1 MLEVLSSCW
10 MPPIIWH
17 TSARTP
23 DGYGDEAR
31 GFLRSLESYGVN
43 PGLRDL
49 SGWTDQ
55 RAGLSV
61 SEEAMLARQE
71 DRLSKLPS
79 PAAALHVHHYVPGA
93 ALKVLGVEE
102 ALNVSR
108 STFETDRIP
117 ASWLPY
123 LSLME
128 EIWVPT
134 EFNLQTYADSGVPP
148 EKLRVL
154 GQTIDFELFDPE
166 LRVEPLEIPGV
177 PEGSFVFLA
186 NFDFSE
192 RKGWKQLLEAWRL
205 AFSPND
211 PVCLVLKTATIS
223 FGGQHIHER
232 INDFFGSASDAAP
245 VVVYSHMLEVEE
257 MPRLYAAADA
267 YVLPSRGEGW
277 GRPYMEA
284 LALNMPTIASAWS
297 GQMTFMRPEYSWLV
311 PGEIVPVPDD
321 AEIANGL
328 YRGHMWF
335 EADVEELASAMR
347 EVASDPAASRAKASS
362 ARESLLADFS
372 PRAIAAQTAALA
384 GDLWERRGPSLSI
397 PTGSIW
403 VSERPEAPGLPG
415 VVLGMQSVLE
425 ASSRARYLINAGRAY
440 PEMSALNGIVFDYQA
455 PGQSHPMVG
464 FVDQGVSDASKV
476 AGLSAVLDLLAVP
489 SEERKAELVK
499 AGAPEGL
506 LTVLDRSAWQQDFG
520 ADFSAAGKGLVSELE
535 SLARSGAVPIRSVR
549 PAAIDAEGEAVLWL
563 PDFSGPWERDLERWL
578 ASDRQGK
585 TLVVWSELPEEELT
599 AHMGR
604 LEETLEGAEPPPD
617 VLLLLP
623 EDQLLEAAVLSSHEM
638 LCGPGS
644 LAPLAAERRL
654 SCA

>member
-1 MLEVLSSCW
+1 MAW
-10 MPPIIWH
+10 MPPIVWH

-31 GFLRSLESYGVN
+31 GFLRSLESHGVN

-55 RAGLSV
+55 RAGLSA
-61 SEEAMLARQE
+61 SEEAMLLRQE
-71 DRLSKLPS
+71 SRFARTATPS
-79 PAAALHVHHYVPGA
+79 SALHVHHYVPGA
-93 ALKVLGVEE
+93 ALKVLGVEG

-117 ASWLPY
+117 SSWLPY
-123 LSLME
+123 LALVE

-134 EFNLQTYADSGVPP
+134 EFNVQTYADSGVPP

-154 GQTIDFELFDPE
+154 GQTLDFELFDPS
-166 LRVEPLEIPGV
+166 RQVEPLEIPGV

-205 AFSPND
+205 AFNPND

-223 FGGQHIHER
+223 FAGQHIHER
-232 INDFFGSASDAAP
+232 INEFFGAASDAAP
-245 VVVYSHMLEVEE
+245 VVVYSHMLEAED
-257 MPRLYAAADA
+257 MPRLYASADA

-284 LALNMPTIASAWS
+284 LSLNMPTIASHWS
-297 GQMTFMRPEYSWLV
+297 GQLAFMKPEYSWLV

-328 YRGHMWF
+328 YRGHSWF

-347 EVASDPAASRAKASS
+347 EVASDPAAARAKAGS
-362 ARESLLADFS
+362 ARESLLAEFS
-372 PRAIAAQTAALA
+372 PAAIAAQTAALA
-384 GDLWERRGPSLSI
+384 DDLWERRSSSLSV
-397 PTGSIW
+397 PVGSLW

-415 VVLGMQSVLE
+415 GVLGMQAALE
-425 ASSRARYLINAGRAY
+425 SSSGGRYLINSLRSY
-440 PEMSALNGIVFDYQA
+440 PELSAVNGITFDYQA
-455 PGQSHPMVG
+455 PGQSCPMVG
-464 FVDQGVSDASKV
+464 LVDQGVSGANQVAS
-476 AGLSAVLDLLAVP
+476 LSPGLDLIAVP
-489 SEERKAELVK
+489 DGTRKTELIE

-506 LTVLDRSAWQQDFG
+506 IMVLDRSAWQQDFG
-520 ADFSAAGKGLVSELE
+520 MEFSAAGKNLVSELE
-535 SLARSGAVPIRSVR
+535 RLVDSGVLPVR
-549 PAAIDAEGEAVLWL
+549 AIDPALIDAEGEAVLWM
-563 PDFSGPWERDLERWL
+563 PDFAGPWEQDLERWL
-578 ASDRQGK
+578 SSNREGK
-585 TLVVWSELPEEELT
+585 TLVIWSELSEEELA

-604 LEETLEGAEPPPD
+604 LEGRLEGEDPTPD

-623 EDQLLEAAVLSSHEM
+623 EDQPLEAAVLASHEM
-638 LCGPGS
+638 LCGSGS
-644 LAPLAAERRL
+644 FAPLAAARRL
-654 SCA
+654 PCA